1 MVEMQVEERKQAVE
15 NSERCEKTRQAKAL
29 FIGKEGNRSPPTVVT
44 EQSRSIQYT
53 LQPV

>member
-1 MVEMQVEERKQAVE
+1 VEMQVEERKQAVE
-15 NSERCEKTRQAKAL
+15 NSERCEKTREAKAL
-29 FIGKEGNRSPPTVVT
+29 FIGKEGNHSPPTAVT